1 MVICSGVCALGLA
14 WAQQD
19 EKLTITTYY
28 PSPTGVYQTLRIAP
42 GGNPADCNDPITAP
56 LGKMY
61 FDSTENSLYICSAQG
76 ATAGYQLVPG
86 GNGAWAVN
94 SNKLYVLN
102 TTLNVGIGTTN
113 PESAL
118 VVAGNS
124 TGIPSVNSIHM
135 GIETGANNGW
145 AAIDLAGNI
154 TNGSHIDFTA
164 PGTSYKGRI
173 IYDNPS
179 NTFGFWTNSGPMTNA
194 KMVIDADGHVG
205 IGTMTPT
212 AQLEV
217 AKTGGDAMFRVM
229 QSGGSNGY
237 ITSQATRTVIGTA
250 GATDLQFRTDNT
262 DRLFINSTT
271 GNVGIGT
278 TTPTARLHVVGNS
291 LTSAV
296 IAAQGD
302 YYRND
307 WPSGWGGGLV
317 TWDISCSSV
326 YYTGL
331 MQRSDKRLKKD
342 IVQLETSAV
351 DNLLKLRPVV
361 YRWKDTAWQ
370 GDKIHYG
377 FIAQDVE
384 EVFPELVL
392 ESSDD
397 QKMKSIAT
405 DELIAV
411 LTKAIQV
418 LKKDNEEL
426 KARVTAL
433 EK

>member
-1 MVICSGVCALGLA
+1 MRAHICAVIICVFFRLSY
-14 WAQQD
+14 AQQD

-61 FDSTENSLYICSAQG
+61 YDSTANSLYICSAQG

-179 NTFGFWTNSGPMTNA
+179 NTFGFWTNSTGPMTNA

-205 IGTMTPT
+205 IGTSNPG
-212 AQLEV
+212 ANLAVVNQ
-217 AKTGGDAMFRVM
+217 KTGSGVKIAEYLSPLSADDYTNYIRIGKTTTGD
-229 QSGGSNGY
+229 
-237 ITSQATRTVIGTA
+237 
-250 GATDLQFRTDNT
+250 GATFGYK
-262 DRLFINSTT
+262 FNSTSDVAGGFIGDHSGNPKLFVNEL

-278 TTPTARLHVVGNS
+278 TTPQESLDVKGNIS
-291 LTSAV
+291 VSGKISTGCHIVSCTG
-296 IAAQGD
+296 GD
-302 YYRND
+302 
-307 WPSGWGGGLV
+307 WTTCSCPSGETLHAGGCEATGSPYYFQ
-317 TWDISCSSV
+317 TSMPISTSEWQC
-326 YYTGL
+326 GGHGGA
-331 MQRSDKRLKKD
+331 KR
-342 IVQLETSAV
+342 INMICCRQ
-351 DNLLKLRPVV
+351 N
-361 YRWKDTAWQ
+361 
-370 GDKIHYG
+370 
-377 FIAQDVE
+377 
-384 EVFPELVL
+384 
-392 ESSDD
+392 
-397 QKMKSIAT
+397 
-405 DELIAV
+405 
-411 LTKAIQV
+411 
-418 LKKDNEEL
+418 
-426 KARVTAL
+426 
-433 EK
+433 